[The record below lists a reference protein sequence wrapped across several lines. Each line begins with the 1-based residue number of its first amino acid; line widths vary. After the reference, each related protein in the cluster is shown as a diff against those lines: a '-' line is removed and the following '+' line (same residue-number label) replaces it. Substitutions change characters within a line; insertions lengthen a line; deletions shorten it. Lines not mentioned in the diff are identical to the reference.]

1 MLLRTRGY
9 RSLKIV
15 ISFSS
20 DKYSGVGLLDHMV
33 ISVFTFLRK
42 LVTIFNLKIVQLT
55 LEQCGLNCTGSLIPC
70 AMALHA
76 SGLPE
81 SRCGAAHR
89 GLTVKR
95 DAGLGLHWAVVGS
108 DPYRFK
114 GQLYIYISFVD
125 FYYLVYLLFWG
136 AFSYTLLVSFPVFY
150 ICNFQVGQL

>member
-42 LVTIFNLKIVQLT
+42 LVTVFHFNLKIVQLT
-55 LEQCGLNCTGSLIPC
+55 LEQRGLNCTGSLIPC
-70 AMALHA
+70 AMGLHA

-114 GQLYIYISFVD
+114 GQLYIYI
-125 FYYLVYLLFWG
+125 YIYIICGLLL
-136 AFSYTLLVSFPVFY
+136 SCLLVVLGGFFLYS
-150 ICNFQVGQL
+150 VGFFSCLLYL